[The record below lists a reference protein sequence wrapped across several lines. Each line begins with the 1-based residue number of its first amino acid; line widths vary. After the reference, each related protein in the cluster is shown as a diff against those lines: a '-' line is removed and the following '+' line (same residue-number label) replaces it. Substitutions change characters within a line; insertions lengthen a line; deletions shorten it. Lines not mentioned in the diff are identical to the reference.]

1 MKINPNYLGRLF
13 TEQELSP
20 EERQLAGEAAKHEKR
35 EGETLLSTM

>member
-20 EERQLAGEAAKHEKR
+20 EETTTGGEAAKHEKR